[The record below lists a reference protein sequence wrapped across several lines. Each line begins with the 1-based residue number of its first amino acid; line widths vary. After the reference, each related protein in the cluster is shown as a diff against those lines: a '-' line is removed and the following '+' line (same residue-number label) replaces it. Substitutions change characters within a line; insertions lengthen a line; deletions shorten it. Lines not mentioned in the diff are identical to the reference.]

1 MVMSGRDL
9 YFEPGTMPKII
20 KLSVQ
25 TPECIVV
32 IVGDDPTSVIH
43 GAELRD
49 DRLKHND
56 KDVRLAI
63 SN

>member
-1 MVMSGRDL
+1 MVMSRRDL
-9 YFEPGTMPKII
+9 YFEPGTMPEII

-25 TPECIVV
+25 APECIVI

-43 GAELRD
+43 GAERRD
-49 DRLKHND
+49 DRLKHNE